1 MRTERWIV
9 GALVLCTLTAC
20 KHWDW
25 AQKPRG
31 VPEGDDCKQYSV
43 QDSLAFYEQL
53 LPPRGYYQIYA
64 LQEPADETTVA
75 ERLPYSFIVF
85 RVRDARFPDR
95 KDPVVERII
104 GPVRGKEEWTDLF
117 SVFRRYASAPPAGYY
132 CWQDDCRGKYSPAGD
147 PDPRDPYPPEIPDN
161 NGITVPAGLATTAVP
176 QGAYSLR
183 GGPARSQGTGGSGFE
198 PGTGGAG
205 CNFVPR
211 EKTLLTAELL
221 EKLRASASR
230 VGQALEDVPA
240 VPGAP
245 PNYPQPQSKER
256 SPPPSQVK

>member
-25 AQKPRG
+25 AQTPNAAK
-31 VPEGDDCKQYSV
+31 EDDCKQYSV
-43 QDSLAFYEQL
+43 QESLGFYEKL
-53 LPPRGYYQIYA
+53 LPPRGFYQVYA
-64 LQEPADETTVA
+64 LAEAADETTVPT
-75 ERLPYSFIVF
+75 RLPYSFIVF
-85 RVRDARFPDR
+85 RVRDARFPDK

-104 GPVRGKEEWTDLF
+104 GPVRSKEEWIDLF
-117 SVFRRYASAPPAGYY
+117 SVFRRYASSPPAGYY

-147 PDPRDPYPPEIPDN
+147 PDPRDPYPPEIPDHA
-161 NGITVPAGLATTAVP
+161 GITVPSGLATSPVP
-176 QGAYSLR
+176 QGAYGLR
-183 GGPARSQGTGGSGFE
+183 DGPARSQGTGGSGFE

-211 EKTLLTAELL
+211 EKTVLSAELL

-230 VGQALEDVPA
+230 VGQALEDVPE
-240 VPGAP
+240 VPGW
-245 PNYPQPQSKER
+245 QK
-256 SPPPSQVK
+256 PPPVPEDKSAQPPGSK